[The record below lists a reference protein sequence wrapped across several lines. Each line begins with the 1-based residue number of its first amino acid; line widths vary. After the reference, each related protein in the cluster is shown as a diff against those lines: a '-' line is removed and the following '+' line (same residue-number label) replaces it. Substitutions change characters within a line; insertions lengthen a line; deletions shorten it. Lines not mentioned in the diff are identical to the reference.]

1 MLTQCTAQV
10 RVVPTPNKML
20 AQHKKTMS
28 RVYITFN
35 SNVRPNS
42 VNSIYNSGDILNED
56 LPRLIARA
64 VADLRASNFVIVE

>member
-1 MLTQCTAQV
+1 MQTQCTAQV

-20 AQHKKTMS
+20 AKHKNKIS
-28 RVYITFN
+28 RVYIAFN
-35 SNVRPNS
+35 TQTRPNS
-42 VNSIYNSGDILNED
+42 KNAVYTSGDVLNED